1 MIHREEKYQ
10 KEYESMATKI
20 SYSKKCFFK
29 NTHNFFFFRI
39 QVMDSVLTIQL
50 APSADLMEKASSRLE
65 FDLSQYDKGID
76 FGDLDIS

>member
-10 KEYESMATKI
+10 KEYESPWSQRSVTQR
-20 SYSKKCFFK
+20 SVSSKTDTIF
-29 NTHNFFFFRI
+29 FFFFRI

-65 FDLSQYDKGID
+65 FDLSQ
-76 FGDLDIS
+76 